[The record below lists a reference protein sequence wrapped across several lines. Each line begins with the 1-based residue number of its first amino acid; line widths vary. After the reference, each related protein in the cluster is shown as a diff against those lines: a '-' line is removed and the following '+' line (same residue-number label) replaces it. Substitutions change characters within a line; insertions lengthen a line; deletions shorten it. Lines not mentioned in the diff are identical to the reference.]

1 MVVGGREGMEDGIE
15 GDVRDGRLR
24 ELTSEWSCG
33 RRAGRRLLRY
43 HDGMQDTNGLEEKKR
58 CVAGGERGRA
68 GGVPTRRS

>member
-1 MVVGGREGMEDGIE
+1 MWEVVEGKEVGIE

-24 ELTSEWSCG
+24 EQTGKWSCG

-43 HDGMQDTNGLEEKKR
+43 HDGMQDTNGCEENKS
-58 CVAGGERGRA
+58 CVAGGEGGRA